1 MPRIRKGSYVKF
13 HYELRDEKGKVIEST
28 FGGEPLDYVHG
39 EGQLI
44 EGLEEYLEG
53 EEPGF
58 EGRVTL
64 PPEKAYGEHRPD
76 LVVYAGPE
84 NFDDSVELK
93 EGEVVETEDPD
104 GNPVQFRIVE
114 ITDDKVYLD
123 GNHPLAG
130 KTLEF
135 KVEVV
140 EVS

>member
-13 HYELRDEKGKVIEST
+13 HYELRDEQGKVIEST

-44 EGLEEYLEG
+44 EGLEAYLEG

-58 EGRVTL
+58 EGRVIL
-64 PPEKAYGEHRPD
+64 PPEKAYGEHRPE

-104 GNPVQFRIVE
+104 GNPVQFRIIE

>member
-1 MPRIRKGSYVKF
+1 MTKIRKGSYVKF
-13 HYELRDEKGKVIEST
+13 HYELRDEQGKLIEST

-39 EGQLI
+39 EGQII
-44 EGLEEYLEG
+44 EGLEAYLEG

-58 EGRVTL
+58 EGRVTV
-64 PPEKAYGEHRPD
+64 PPEKAYGEPRPE

-84 NFDDSVELK
+84 NFDDSVELR
-93 EGEVVETEDPD
+93 EGEVVETTDAD
-104 GNPVQFRIVE
+104 GNTVQFRIVE

>member
-13 HYELRDEKGKVIEST
+13 HYELRDEKGNVIETT

-44 EGLEEYLEG
+44 EGLEAYLEG

-64 PPEKAYGEHRPD
+64 SPEKAYGEHRPE

-104 GNPVQFRIVE
+104 GNPVQFRIIE